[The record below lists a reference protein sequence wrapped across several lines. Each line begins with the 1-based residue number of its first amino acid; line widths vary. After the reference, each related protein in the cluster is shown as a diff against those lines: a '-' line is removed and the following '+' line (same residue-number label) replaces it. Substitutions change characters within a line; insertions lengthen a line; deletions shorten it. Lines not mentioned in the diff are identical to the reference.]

1 MERGALPLTPTT
13 HASSCSH
20 SHKEVLICHRS
31 ATRLPVWPGCR
42 CPASSTTSTLTP
54 CQQCSTGVRR
64 LPCWCCCPARSER
77 QQALFRQQGEAFV
90 ALAFSEGP
98 RSVVCLVT
106 HLLLVTPVNA
116 GAGLRSQLPRLVD
129 CMDAY
134 FVTLGADVTL
144 GGALLEAAQVR
155 VEPGV
160 FAHGGGDWQGCA
172 FRHRWLLE
180 VTP

>member
-1 MERGALPLTPTT
+1 MTPFRDALTRLAGLQVPGIVHNFDIDALPAVLDRGQTP
-13 HASSCSH
+13 ALL
-20 SHKEVLICHRS
+20 VL
-31 ATRLPVWPGCR
+31 LPG
-42 CPASSTTSTLTP
+42 A
-54 CQQCSTGVRR
+54 Q
-64 LPCWCCCPARSER
+64 ER

-134 FVTLGADVTL
+134 FATLAADVTL
-144 GGALLEAAQVR
+144 GGALLEAAQVG